1 VKSFY
6 LIKPYLKERRWFI
19 LAGCLCLLGVD
30 TMQLILPRII
40 KRVVDD
46 LASLQLTV
54 QGLAIY
60 ALEITGLAIFVGIFR
75 YGWLR
80 CIITSSRR
88 VEEGLRNRLFAH
100 LQTLSPSYFN
110 TVKTGDLM
118 AHATSDIQHIQM
130 ATGMGMV
137 ALIDATFLGITGI
150 AFMCYINV
158 KLTFF
163 ALLPAPFVVLTSKYF
178 GKKIHS
184 GYREIQVSF
193 SEMTEMVREQLAG
206 IRVIKA
212 YNKQAD
218 ALGRL
223 KESSDIFVKKSM
235 TLAKIRGSFFPMLTF
250 LSNLSLVVVI
260 YLGGR
265 QTIFSIITPG
275 DFVAFMSYMGLLTWP
290 MMALGWTTNQIQ
302 RGSASLD
309 RIHEILSTRS
319 DIADAPDAVSL
330 SEFSDR
336 IVFENAG
343 FSYSPERLGVLS
355 GISLE
360 LRQGKMLGII
370 GPPGGGKTSLLN
382 LIPRLYDVSEGR
394 ISIDGHDL
402 RAVKVADL
410 RHLMAFM
417 PQEPFLFDGTIR
429 ENITFGNQ
437 DIPEERLQYAIDAAE
452 LVQTLNAFPKGLDT
466 LVGEKG
472 VILSGGQKQRIT
484 LARALLQAKPILI
497 SDDPI
502 SQVDMETGARIITAI
517 RSMIGHC
524 AIVFVSHRLSAVR
537 FADRII
543 VIENGRITESG
554 THESLMA
561 DNGYYAR
568 TFRMQQIEEELGEG
582 A

>member
-1 VKSFY
+1 
-6 LIKPYLKERRWFI
+6 
-19 LAGCLCLLGVD
+19 
-30 TMQLILPRII
+30 
-40 KRVVDD
+40 
-46 LASLQLTV
+46 
-54 QGLAIY
+54 
-60 ALEITGLAIFVGIFR
+60 
-75 YGWLR
+75 
-80 CIITSSRR
+80 
-88 VEEGLRNRLFAH
+88 
-100 LQTLSPSYFN
+100 
-110 TVKTGDLM
+110 
-118 AHATSDIQHIQM
+118 
-130 ATGMGMV
+130 
-137 ALIDATFLGITGI
+137 
-150 AFMCYINV
+150 
-158 KLTFF
+158 
-163 ALLPAPFVVLTSKYF
+163 
-178 GKKIHS
+178 
-184 GYREIQVSF
+184 
-193 SEMTEMVREQLAG
+193 
-206 IRVIKA
+206 
-212 YNKQAD
+212 
-218 ALGRL
+218 
-223 KESSDIFVKKSM
+223 
-235 TLAKIRGSFFPMLTF
+235 
-250 LSNLSLVVVI
+250 
-260 YLGGR
+260 
-265 QTIFSIITPG
+265 
-275 DFVAFMSYMGLLTWP
+275 
-290 MMALGWTTNQIQ
+290 LGWTTNQIQ

-330 SEFSDR
+330 SEFSDS

-402 RAVKVADL
+402 REVKAADL
-410 RHLMAFM
+410 RHLIAFM

-437 DIPEERLQYAIDAAE
+437 DIPEERLQYAIDASE
-452 LVQTLNAFPKGLDT
+452 LAQTLRHFPKGLDT

-517 RSMIGHC
+517 RNMTGHC
-524 AIVFVSHRLSAVR
+524 AIVLVSHRLSAVR

-543 VIENGRITESG
+543 VLENGRITESG

-568 TFRMQQIEEELGEG
+568 TFRMQQIEEEIGEG